1 MPRLKTNGS
10 LCSAARALEIL
21 GARWTILL
29 LREAVFGTRRFD
41 AFAAHLGIA
50 RNVLASRLGL
60 LLKEGLLEMRRIDAS
75 GLRQEYRLTEKGRDT
90 LPILIALLQWGDRWL
105 QTPAS
110 IPMQVVDRRGRRAL
124 PRMRPLDSEGN
135 ALDLRDLDWIP
146 GPGAND
152 PRMVPLVA
160 AYEAQRR
167 LEPVSIPPVPA
178 RIADPLKNRHS
189 RRRARRTSRS

>member
-1 MPRLKTNGS
+1 MPRLKRNDS
-10 LCSAARALEIL
+10 LCSAARALDIL
-21 GARWTILL
+21 GARWTLLL

-41 AFAAHLGIA
+41 AFATHLGIA

-60 LLKEGLLEMRRIDAS
+60 LVAQGLLETRRIDAA
-75 GLRQEYRLTEKGRDT
+75 GVREEYRLTEKGRDT

-110 IPMQVVDRRGRRAL
+110 LPMQVIDRRSRRVL
-124 PRMRPLDSEGN
+124 PRMRPLDADGN

-146 GPGAND
+146 GPGAKN

-167 LEPVSIPPVPA
+167 LQPMAVPKVAA
-178 RIADPLKNRHS
+178 RIADPLKNRRPAS
-189 RRRARRTSRS
+189 AT

>member
-1 MPRLKTNGS
+1 MPRQNANDS

-21 GARWTILL
+21 GGRWTLLL
-29 LREAVFGTRRFD
+29 LREAVLGTRRFD
-41 AFAAHLGIA
+41 AFATHLGIA

-60 LLKEGLLEMRRIDAS
+60 LLKEGLLETRRIEAD
-75 GLRQEYRLTEKGRDT
+75 GLREEYRLTEKGRDT

-110 IPMQVVDRRGRRAL
+110 IPMQVIERRRRRAL

-146 GPGAND
+146 GPGANH
-152 PRMVPLVA
+152 PRMAPLVA
-160 AYEAQRR
+160 AYQAQRR
-167 LEPVSIPPVPA
+167 LEPVSIPKVAA
-178 RIADPLKNRHS
+178 RIADPLGNG
-189 RRRARRTSRS
+189 RARAKSGR